1 MYAIVL
7 NWPQNHH
14 LTLSAVKEA
23 KSVELLGFNG
33 TLDHK
38 SADNGIKV
46 TLPQL
51 PSNTTLQ
58 WAWALRITE

>member
-7 NWPQNHH
+7 NWPHNNH
-14 LTLSAVKEA
+14 LTLGAVKEA
-23 KSVELLGFNG
+23 KSVELLGFDG
-33 TLDHK
+33 KLDHK
-38 SADNGIKV
+38 SAGDGIEV
-46 TLPQL
+46 TFPHL